1 MGRLQGEIIDSAL
14 HWNARRPATVSNA
27 LGTILTVIHS
37 WTGGSSLAAPEI
49 WKSKGSGW
57 KLPKGWTQIRT
68 IESHTGGEPLRLVI
82 EGWPEIPGNT
92 MLAKRSYAKK
102 HHDNLRRLIMR
113 EPRGHWDMYGAILT
127 EPVNKESDFGVLFM
141 HNEGFSTMCGHGVI
155 AVVTSL
161 LDMKIARLPGG
172 RRTLRL
178 DTPAGLVIAEPHM
191 VGRRVKS
198 VAFENVPSFVL
209 AKDQFV
215 DVEGLG
221 PVRYDLVFGGAFYAY
236 CDSKDLR
243 VGLAPGDSRR
253 LVDVGMRVKRA
264 VIATAK
270 IRHPRDRE
278 LGFLYGTI
286 ISKRIENSTS
296 DFRNVC
302 IFADGQIDRSP
313 TGTGVSGRVALEHI
327 RGNLPIG
334 RTITVESIV
343 GSVFKGTPV
352 RETKVGEYDA
362 VIPRIEGSAWTSGQ
376 CEFWLDPH
384 DQFNEGFL
392 VG

>member
-1 MGRLQGEIIDSAL
+1 LGALEI
-14 HWNARRPATVSNA
+14 RRAKTV
-27 LGTILTVIHS
+27 T
-37 WTGGSSLAAPEI
+37 
-49 WKSKGSGW
+49 WKP
-57 KLPKGWTQIRT
+57 PKGWTRIRT
-68 IESHTGGEPLRLVI
+68 IESHTGGEPLRLVV
-82 EGWPEIPGNT
+82 EGWPKIPGNT

-113 EPRGHWDMYGAILT
+113 EPRGHWDMYGAVLT
-127 EPVNKESDFGVLFM
+127 EPVAEGSDFGVLFM

-161 LDMKIARLPGG
+161 LDLRIARLVGG
-172 RRTLRL
+172 RRALRL
-178 DTPAGLVIAEPHM
+178 DTPAGLVIAEPRM
-191 VGRRVKS
+191 VGNTVKS

-209 AKDQFV
+209 AKDQYVEV
-215 DVEGLG
+215 DGLG
-221 PVRYDLVFGGAFYAY
+221 SVRYDLVFGGAFYAY
-236 CDSKDLR
+236 CDSKDLHVDLVPR
-243 VGLAPGDSRR
+243 DSRR
-253 LVDVGMRVKRA
+253 LVDIGMRVKRA
-264 VIATAK
+264 VVETTK
-270 IRHPRDRE
+270 IRHPTDSE

-286 ISKRIENSTS
+286 ISKRVGGSSADI
-296 DFRNVC
+296 RNVC

-313 TGTGVSGRVALEHI
+313 TGTGVSGRVALEHL

-343 GSVFKGTPV
+343 GSAFKGTPV
-352 RETKVGEYDA
+352 RETKVGEFDA
-362 VIPRIEGSAWTSGQ
+362 VVPRIEGSAWTSGQ

>member
-1 MGRLQGEIIDSAL
+1 MSGMRQVPTKWAGARIHLTAVTCGTADSFLVA
-14 HWNARRPATVSNA
+14 S
-27 LGTILTVIHS
+27 
-37 WTGGSSLAAPEI
+37 EI
-49 WKSKGSGW
+49 WEAKDAGW
-57 KLPKGWTQIRT
+57 KPPKGWARIRT

-82 EGWPEIPGNT
+82 EGWPKIPGKT

-127 EPVNKESDFGVLFM
+127 EPVREDSDFGVLFM

-155 AVVTSL
+155 AVVTSI
-161 LDMKIARLPGG
+161 LDMKMARLHGG
-172 RRTLRL
+172 KRTLRL
-178 DTPAGLVIAEPHM
+178 DTPAGLVIAKPQME
-191 VGRRVKS
+191 RSRVKS

-209 AKDQFV
+209 AKDQYV

-221 PVRYDLVFGGAFYAY
+221 SVRYDLVFGGAFYAY
-236 CDSKDLR
+236 CDSKDLQ
-243 VGLAPGDSRR
+243 VGLAPRDARR
-253 LVDVGMRVKRA
+253 LVEVGMRVKRA
-264 VIATAK
+264 VMETTE
-270 IRHPRDRE
+270 IRHPEDSD

-286 ISKRIENSTS
+286 ISKRIESS
-296 DFRNVC
+296 SADVRNVC

-313 TGTGVSGRVALEHI
+313 TGTGVSGRVALEHL

-334 RTITVESIV
+334 RTIRVESIV
-343 GSVFKGTPV
+343 GSVFEGTPV
-352 RETKVGEYDA
+352 RETKVGKYDA
-362 VIPRIEGSAWTSGQ
+362 VVPRIEGSAWTSGR

-384 DQFNEGFL
+384 DLFNEGFL

>member
-1 MGRLQGEIIDSAL
+1 VCRPRKVGEWVACDVSPSAQTPRIHL
-14 HWNARRPATVSNA
+14 TVYHCRPADSFLVES
-27 LGTILTVIHS
+27 G
-37 WTGGSSLAAPEI
+37 I
-49 WKSKGSGW
+49 WKAKNAGW
-57 KLPKGWTQIRT
+57 KPPKGWTHIRT

-82 EGWPEIPGNT
+82 DGWPKIPGKT
-92 MLAKRSYAKK
+92 ILAKRSYAKK
-102 HHDNLRRLIMR
+102 HHDNLRRLIMQ

-127 EPVNKESDFGVLFM
+127 EPVTEDSDYGVLFM

-161 LDMKIARLPGG
+161 LDMKIAQLPEG

-178 DTPAGLVIAEPHM
+178 DTPAGAVIAEPQM
-191 VGRRVKS
+191 VGNRVKS

-215 DVEGLG
+215 EVEGLG
-221 PVRYDLVFGGAFYAY
+221 SVRYDLVFGGAFYAY
-236 CDSKDLR
+236 CDSDDLK
-243 VGLAPGDSRR
+243 VGLAPRDSRR

-264 VIATAK
+264 VIETASV
-270 IRHPRDRE
+270 RHPMDRE

-286 ISKRIENSTS
+286 ISRRIESS
-296 DFRNVC
+296 SAGIRNVC

-313 TGTGVSGRVALEHI
+313 TGTGVSGWVALEHL

-334 RTITVESIV
+334 RTITVQSII

-362 VIPRIEGSAWTSGQ
+362 VVPRIEGSAWTSGQ
-376 CEFWLDPH
+376 SEFWLDPH